1 MQEKYVILI
10 DVDETL
16 VENGKTKVSSNVLE
30 SLEYARNKGN
40 ILAISTGR
48 SVKTTKA
55 IDGYKHFDY
64 IACLMGSVIFS
75 TKENKIIYE
84 DKNKINSQYVKPL
97 IEYFI
102 DSKSEWT
109 YKDDNED
116 KSTLDISKFGNRFNA
131 KIVTK
136 EEVYKDIKN
145 NKIFQL
151 LASKYAIND
160 EIINTYKDLDFV
172 FMPGEYYD
180 ILKKGSSKANVV
192 KYFKEQYPNYK
203 IVAIGDSNNDIPM
216 LETADISIAMGNAN
230 KTVLSMCNF
239 ATKTLKEDGVS
250 YAIKEILK
258 I

>member
-1 MQEKYVILI
+1 MQEKYIILI

-16 VENGKTKVSSNVLE
+16 VENGKTKVSSKVLE
-30 SLEYARNKGN
+30 SLEYARSKGN

-48 SVKTTKA
+48 SVVTTKA

-64 IACLMGSVIFS
+64 IACLMGSVIYS
-75 TKENKIIYE
+75 TKEDKIIFE
-84 DKNKINSQYVKPL
+84 DKNKINSEYVKPL

-102 DSKSEWT
+102 DSKCEWT

-131 KIVTK
+131 KIITK
-136 EEVYKDIKN
+136 DEVNKDIEN

-151 LASKYAIND
+151 LASKNAIND
-160 EIINTYKDLDFV
+160 EIIDTYKDLDFV
-172 FMPGEYYD
+172 FMPGDYYD

-192 KYFKEQYPNYK
+192 KYFKQHFPKYK

-216 LETADISIAMGNAN
+216 LKTADISIAMGNAN
-230 KTVLSMCNF
+230 QTVLNMCNF
-239 ATKTLKEDGVS
+239 TTKTLKEDGVS
-250 YAIKEILK
+250 YAIREILK